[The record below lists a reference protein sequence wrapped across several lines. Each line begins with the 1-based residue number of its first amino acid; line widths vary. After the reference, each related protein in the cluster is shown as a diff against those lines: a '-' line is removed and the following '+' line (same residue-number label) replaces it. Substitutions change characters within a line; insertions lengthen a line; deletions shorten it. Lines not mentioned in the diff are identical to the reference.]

1 MNTSTELTNYYWELL
16 KSLNDDIKL
25 RLATRLTASVLEN
38 KEAAASNDL
47 TEDMIKKH
55 SGKWIDDR
63 DTEDIISDI
72 RDSRS
77 NIRKPLNFQ

>member
-38 KEAAASNDL
+38 KEVAASNDL

-55 SGKWIDDR
+55 SGKWVDDR
-63 DTEDIISDI
+63 I
-72 RDSRS
+72 RHAESTIEKRGKTD
-77 NIRKPLNFQ
+77 